1 MNRSS
6 WFALIALAVLA
17 LLQRAR
23 SEELPGPVVIRDCS
37 VLDVAGRKMLADQT
51 VVLDGGK
58 VRAIGT
64 LEAPVETPPGAT
76 TIAAKGKFLIP
87 GLIDAHVHLVHVLD
101 SCKVTGDE
109 VLPLFVAAGVT
120 AVRDIGDEIVAET
133 LVSRFAEVFPE
144 KAPRVFRCS
153 PLIDRDPP
161 FHRDI
166 GRAVTDVAKVPEFVD
181 EMAGWGVTSLK
192 IYVGTPREIGRAVI
206 IEGHKRGLRV
216 AGHLGAYAAQDAV
229 ADGLDALEHIWSIF
243 NYIIPPEESH
253 RPDHRSTL
261 DLGNTKAKELIAAL
275 VKRQTF
281 VDPTLVV
288 FRNMILLN
296 DQQAYS
302 GHPDNL
308 VVPARLLRHWNG
320 YKARSNLRPET
331 LATRRGEFGKY
342 QQLTG
347 ILQKA
352 GVPLLAGTDAPEP
365 FVTPGFSMHQE
376 LELLVESGLS
386 PAEALQS
393 ATLHNAQAL
402 GQSDRLGTIEPGK
415 LADLV
420 LLDANPLESIA
431 HTRAISKVFRGGLVL
446 DPAELL
452 KAVPKD

>member
-6 WFALIALAVLA
+6 WSAWIALAVLA
-17 LLQRAR
+17 PLQRAR
-23 SEELPGPVVIRDCS
+23 SEEGSRPVVIRGCS
-37 VLDVAGRKMLADQT
+37 MLDVAGGKLLADRT
-51 VVLDGGK
+51 VVLEGGK

-64 LEAPVETPPGAT
+64 PENPVETPSGAT
-76 TIAAKGKFLIP
+76 VIAAKGKFLIP

-120 AVRDIGDEIVAET
+120 SVRDIGDEIVAET
-133 LVSRFAEVFPE
+133 LVSRFADAFPE
-144 KAPRVFRCS
+144 RSPRVFRCS

-166 GRAVTDVAKVPEFVD
+166 GRAVTDLAKVPEFVE

-192 IYVGTPREIGRAVI
+192 IYVGTPREIGRAVV

-216 AGHLGAYAAQDAV
+216 AGHLGAYTAQDAV
-229 ADGLDALEHIWSIF
+229 ADGIDALEHIWSVF
-243 NYIIPPEESH
+243 NYIIPPEESR

-261 DLGNTKAKELIAAL
+261 DLDNPKAKELIAAL
-275 VKRQTF
+275 VKNRTF

-296 DQQAYS
+296 DQPTYS
-302 GHPDNL
+302 GHPDNA
-308 VVPARLLRHWNG
+308 VVPARLLRHWNS

-347 ILQKA
+347 MLQRA
-352 GVPLLAGTDAPEP
+352 GVPLLVGTDAPEP
-365 FVTPGFSMHQE
+365 FVPPGFSIHQE

-386 PAEALQS
+386 PAEALRG
-393 ATLHNAQAL
+393 ATLHNARAL
-402 GQSDRLGTIEPGK
+402 GQADRLGTIEPGK

-431 HTRAISKVFRGGLVL
+431 NTRTISKVFRGGLVL
-446 DPAELL
+446 EPDALL